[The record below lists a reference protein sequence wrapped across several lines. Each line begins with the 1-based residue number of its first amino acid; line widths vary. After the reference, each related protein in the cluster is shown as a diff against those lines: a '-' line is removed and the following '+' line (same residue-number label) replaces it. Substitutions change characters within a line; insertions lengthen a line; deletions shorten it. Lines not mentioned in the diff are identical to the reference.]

1 MLASLILLFLWTICF
16 AQSHD
21 PTPFKLSALHGAKR
35 DLPTESRAQV
45 DKISSTV
52 KDSLSLFKDVMEK
65 LLDKKDT
72 VTQVT
77 KVITSLRNFA
87 SLAPGIGALAS
98 SIISVVLIFIPE
110 DSPVLNELR
119 EGFSEMNRKLD
130 SLSSQISN
138 LATDV
143 EWFNYASVYSQDE
156 VRILHTWKT
165 FSQFFTKF
173 YQSEED
179 KEKLKSIFIRYY
191 ENAGTEVSMDNFYH
205 YLTVSTISLSGN
217 LNNLLRKKFKCDINE
232 ISKYNLYFS
241 SLIWKGLVL
250 NEFYWKLIGVNSTG
264 KEAEHTQM
272 LRNIYKAQIS
282 TVDYCLNNY
291 EKYMKEDV
299 AEIAKALS
307 PDNKQIIAEEVKEA
321 LDKKYNWYN
330 WVVVVYDTSTD
341 YMMNLDM
348 TNVTVGKIT
357 VAVGYTTL
365 YHFRYD
371 VGSSTPTNG
380 SVSAQMVTMEKDVSA
395 RMVTIETETNV
406 KRNKYDIGRPY
417 LTS

>member
-1 MLASLILLFLWTICF
+1 MVSLQRSDSMLASLILLFLWTICF

-65 LLDKKDT
+65 LSDKKDT

-110 DSPVLNELR
+110 DNPVLNELR

-156 VRILHTWKT
+156 VRILHTWKK

-348 TNVTVGKIT
+348 TNVTVG
-357 VAVGYTTL
+357 GFCL
-365 YHFRYD
+365 
-371 VGSSTPTNG
+371 P
-380 SVSAQMVTMEKDVSA
+380 KD
-395 RMVTIETETNV
+395 
-406 KRNKYDIGRPY
+406 
-417 LTS
+417 